1 MNKCSPKQSVCV
13 TFIQKNCLLRVWQL
27 SLVFGPLVNPAVI
40 TLKKIAGGRPGLNNF
55 TFTKYKEMFKKFKL
69 HKIATI
75 AANLM
80 KHKTANLP
88 SRRGGRRGARSAIRD
103 VPHSV
108 GAAEDHL

>member
-1 MNKCSPKQSVCV
+1 
-13 TFIQKNCLLRVWQL
+13 
-27 SLVFGPLVNPAVI
+27 
-40 TLKKIAGGRPGLNNF
+40 
-55 TFTKYKEMFKKFKL
+55 MFKKFKL